1 MAEKQVPNVNFFLKY
16 VDSVK
21 GRTSSDEY
29 LKEHL
34 EERRFYSSVKDDDY
48 IKYVNKG
55 SNEKLDYVEYSGNNE
70 KSHGVFN
77 EKGLMKPEDIKE
89 LRKQLRS
96 TESPIWHGVI
106 SFTEKFG
113 NDYCNTYK
121 KAYQL
126 LKYEFPK
133 FFKNA
138 GLNPDNIVWYAG
150 LHENTDNKHIHISFF
165 EKNPERYKQ
174 GLEGKYYSDGFIS
187 KKAMDRF
194 KVSIELKLL
203 RLADEVILHR
213 KTLTTEMKNKIKS
226 GDYMEQIDTLLYLIP
241 RKGKIGYESENM
253 RPYREKIKLV
263 ANTII
268 KADKD
273 LKKTFLEFE
282 RFLLIRDEEIKKAFT
297 RINVDY
303 KDKLLHDK
311 IMEDIYTRLG
321 NAIIFSI
328 IDIRKAQNFVEYET
342 NSRLAKKR
350 IEKNKKKILL
360 KQCVRLND
368 LVNREIM
375 NAFEEYRYKLAE
387 ANFKRLQEEGVLD

>member
-213 KTLTTEMKNKIKS
+213 KTLTKEMKNKIKS

-297 RINVDY
+297 RINADY

-350 IEKNKKKILL
+350 IEKNNKKILL

-375 NAFEEYRYKLAE
+375 NAFEEYRHKLAE

>member
-1 MAEKQVPNVNFFLKY
+1 
-16 VDSVK
+16 
-21 GRTSSDEY
+21 
-29 LKEHL
+29 
-34 EERRFYSSVKDDDY
+34 
-48 IKYVNKG
+48 
-55 SNEKLDYVEYSGNNE
+55 
-70 KSHGVFN
+70 
-77 EKGLMKPEDIKE
+77 
-89 LRKQLRS
+89 
-96 TESPIWHGVI
+96 
-106 SFTEKFG
+106 
-113 NDYCNTYK
+113 
-121 KAYQL
+121 
-126 LKYEFPK
+126 
-133 FFKNA
+133 
-138 GLNPDNIVWYAG
+138 
-150 LHENTDNKHIHISFF
+150 
-165 EKNPERYKQ
+165 
-174 GLEGKYYSDGFIS
+174 
-187 KKAMDRF
+187 
-194 KVSIELKLL
+194 
-203 RLADEVILHR
+203 
-213 KTLTTEMKNKIKS
+213 
-226 GDYMEQIDTLLYLIP
+226 MEQIDTLLYIIP
-241 RKGKIGYESENM
+241 KKGKIGYESENM

-342 NSRLAKKR
+342 NSRIAKKR